1 MHSFHVKKNDEVVVI
16 AGADKG
22 KRGRI
27 IAVEPQKQRVLVE
40 GVRMTKKHMR
50 KSQQYPNG
58 QIVDREGS
66 IHLSNVMKAEVYD
79 ARAAKRGAQPG
90 AAPAKP
96 A

>member
-22 KRGRI
+22 KRGRV
-27 IAVEPQKQRVLVE
+27 IAVDGGKQRCIVE
-40 GVRMTKKHMR
+40 GVHMTKKHMR

-58 QIVDREGS
+58 QILEREGS
-66 IHLSNVMKAEVYD
+66 VHISNVMKADKFD
-79 ARAAKRGAQPG
+79 ARAQKRGA
-90 AAPAKP
+90 AAPAK

>member
-1 MHSFHVKKNDEVVVI
+1 MHSFHVKKGDEVVVI
-16 AGADKG
+16 SGADKG

-27 IAVEPQKQRVLVE
+27 ISVEGKKQRVIVE

-58 QIVDREGS
+58 QILEREGAL
-66 IHLSNVMKAEVYD
+66 HLSKVMKAEAYD
-79 ARAAKRGAQPG
+79 ARAAKRAT
-90 AAPAKP
+90 PAK